1 MVGLILRRGVGT
13 AWSTMPWS
21 PPEPELDLA
30 RSDIVHLNR
39 PIQPI
44 GARVAWFVCA
54 LLLSFGTAG
63 IVSGMAHQP
72 GTAARNELTWSADQ
86 RLLPGLTTAAADM
99 GTLTQDV
106 DALGDLGT
114 RALLAVN
121 DGATSQLVAAIDD
134 GDTVLTEIET
144 ETTGLRAKL
153 ATLPGVGPGAEGRL
167 GGTALRRYQTLTG
180 ALDAT
185 GGLSESWGRLTAA
198 SLGAMRLR
206 TTLASHD
213 QSTAAAAKLGT
224 AGKYAQ
230 AITQLAESDRSIAE
244 ARNQRDAMAASVD
257 VAILTQ
263 WIDRNAAYDR
273 ALRALYQV
281 LRSAKSKVTPAVEK
295 AYADEQAA
303 RALLPGD
310 TRALI
315 VIMSDVAR
323 GGLNQAII
331 GIEEAKGRLT
341 DALDAF
347 NAGDATEG
355 QPGTPGTSPAAP

>member
-1 MVGLILRRGVGT
+1 
-13 AWSTMPWS
+13 
-21 PPEPELDLA
+21 
-30 RSDIVHLNR
+30 
-39 PIQPI
+39 
-44 GARVAWFVCA
+44 
-54 LLLSFGTAG
+54 
-63 IVSGMAHQP
+63 
-72 GTAARNELTWSADQ
+72 
-86 RLLPGLTTAAADM
+86 
-99 GTLTQDV
+99 
-106 DALGDLGT
+106 
-114 RALLAVN
+114 
-121 DGATSQLVAAIDD
+121 
-134 GDTVLTEIET
+134 VLTEIET

-167 GGTALRRYQTLTG
+167 GGAALRRYQTLTG

-206 TTLASHD
+206 TTLANHD

-230 AITQLAESDRSIAE
+230 AIAQLAESDRSIAE

-347 NAGDATEG
+347 NAGEATEG